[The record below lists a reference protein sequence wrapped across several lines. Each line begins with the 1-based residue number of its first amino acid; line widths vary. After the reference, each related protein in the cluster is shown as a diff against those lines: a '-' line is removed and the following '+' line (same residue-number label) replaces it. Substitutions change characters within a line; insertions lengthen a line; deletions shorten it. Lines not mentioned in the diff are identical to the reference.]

1 MHILFSMHG
10 EAGHHLGTFR
20 LARALAGRGHRV
32 TYLGLPRVRQLVEDQ
47 GFAFIAFAA
56 DLFDAPGATPAAA
69 PGSPAAE
76 ALFRRYTSAIV
87 DGSLD
92 ACLRAA
98 EPDLLLCDSFL
109 WYVALR
115 ARRLALPTIQVST
128 SLFLF
133 DNPRIPPA
141 VTGLRPGRGALSALR
156 ISLAWKL
163 MHLRHLFSK
172 RLASRLVGAYRAPL
186 RMHHLTDTFAW
197 VARQSGVR
205 LRRNVTHR
213 LDEIGPHL
221 ILPELVLCPAA
232 FQLPGPRP
240 AERRHCGDFID
251 FQRQEPP
258 LPFDPTGRTVILCSL
273 GTSAAAYRQ
282 AGRFFAA
289 VAEASA
295 LAPEW
300 FFVLHISDPA
310 LIGAFPSSAN
320 RLVVPWIPQ
329 LTLLRHAAVMVH
341 HGGLNSI
348 MECVQNDVPMVIL
361 PCARDQPGNA
371 VRAAHHQLALTA
383 DVGAIRGEPLRRLIG
398 EAMVDRQLKRGL
410 RRMKEQIE
418 RERGLE
424 RAVAFIEDFK
434 AGVTGGGS
442 RDAP

>member
-1 MHILFSMHG
+1 MNILFSMHG

-20 LARALAGRGHRV
+20 LARALESRGHRV
-32 TYLGLPRVRQLVEDQ
+32 AYLGLPRVRPLVEDQ
-47 GFAFIAFAA
+47 GFAFIAFAE
-56 DLFDAPGATPAAA
+56 DLFATPADAQE
-69 PGSPAAE
+69 PPAA
-76 ALFRRYTSAIV
+76 ADTLFRRYTNAIV

-92 ACLRAA
+92 TCLLSA

-115 ARRLALPTIQVST
+115 ALRLGLPTIQIST

-133 DNPRIPPA
+133 DNARVPPA
-141 VTGLRPGRGALSALR
+141 VTCVKPGRGALSALR

-163 MHLRHLFSK
+163 MHLRHLVTK

-186 RMHHLTDTFAW
+186 RMHHLTDTFRW
-197 VARQSGVR
+197 VARQSGIR
-205 LRRNVTHR
+205 MRRNVTYR

-232 FQLPGPRP
+232 FQLPGPR
-240 AERRHCGDFID
+240 AKERRHCGDFID

-258 LPFDPTGRTVILCSL
+258 LPFDPSGRTIIFCSL
-273 GTSAAAYRQ
+273 GTSAGAYRQ
-282 AGRFFAA
+282 ARRFFAA

-310 LIGAFPSSAN
+310 LIGAFGSSAN
-320 RLVVPWIPQ
+320 LLVVPWIPQ

-348 MECVQNDVPMVIL
+348 MECVQGEVPMVIL

-371 VRAAHHQLALTA
+371 IRAAHHQLALTA
-383 DVGAIRGEPLRRLIG
+383 EARSITADRLRQRIG
-398 EAMVDRQLKRGL
+398 EAMGDAALKAGL

-418 RERGLE
+418 HERGLPQ
-424 RAVAFIEDFK
+424 AVAFIEGF
-434 AGVTGGGS
+434 TPGGNNEG
-442 RDAP
+442 P

>member
-1 MHILFSMHG
+1 MKILFSMHG

-20 LARALAGRGHRV
+20 LARALVSRGHRV

-47 GFAFIAFAA
+47 GFAFIEFAGDLFATPGDGQEPPAA
-56 DLFDAPGATPAAA
+56 D
-69 PGSPAAE
+69 

-92 ACLRAA
+92 GCLLSAR
-98 EPDLLLCDSFL
+98 PDLLLCDSFL

-115 ARRLALPTIQVST
+115 ALRLGIPTIQIST

-133 DNPRIPPA
+133 DNARIPPA
-141 VTGLRPGRGALSALR
+141 VTSLRPGQGLLSALR
-156 ISLAWKL
+156 ITLAWKL
-163 MHLRHLFSK
+163 MHLRYLVTK

-186 RMHHLTDTFAW
+186 RMHHLTDTFLW

-205 LRRNVTHR
+205 LRRNVTY
-213 LDEIGPHL
+213 LQDEIGPHL

-232 FQLPGPRP
+232 FQLPGPR
-240 AERRHCGDFID
+240 AKQRRHCGDFID
-251 FQRQEPP
+251 FQRQEPA
-258 LPFDPTGRTVILCSL
+258 LPFDPSGRTIVLCSL
-273 GTSAAAYRQ
+273 GTSAGAYRQ
-282 AGRFFAA
+282 ARRFFAA

-310 LIGAFPSSAN
+310 LIGAFASSAN
-320 RLVVPWIPQ
+320 LLVVPWISQ

-383 DVGAIRGEPLRRLIG
+383 DVRSITADRLRRLIG
-398 EAMVDRQLKRGL
+398 DALADVRLKRGL

-418 RERGLE
+418 RERGLQQ
-424 RAVAFIEDFK
+424 AVAFIEGFT
-434 AGVTGGGS
+434 AGGKNDG
-442 RDAP
+442 P

>member
-1 MHILFSMHG
+1 MHG

-20 LARALAGRGHRV
+20 LARALASQGHRV

-56 DLFDAPGATPAAA
+56 DLFTVTGAAQESPAAA
-69 PGSPAAE
+69 E
-76 ALFRRYTSAIV
+76 VLFRRYTTAIV

-92 ACLRAA
+92 ACLLSAR
-98 EPDLLLCDSFL
+98 PDLLLCDSFL

-115 ARRLALPTIQVST
+115 ALRLAIPTIQIST

-133 DNPRIPPA
+133 DNALIPPA
-141 VTGLRPGRGALSALR
+141 VTSLRPGRGPLSALR

-163 MHLRHLFSK
+163 MHLRHLVTK
-172 RLASRLVGAYRAPL
+172 RLASRVVGAYRAPL
-186 RMHHLTDTFAW
+186 RMHHLTDTFLW
-197 VARQSGVR
+197 VARQSGIR
-205 LRRNVTHR
+205 CRRNVTYR

-221 ILPELVLCPAA
+221 ILPELVLCPDA
-232 FQLPGPRP
+232 FQLPGPR
-240 AERRHCGDFID
+240 AKERRPCGDFID

-258 LPFDPTGRTVILCSL
+258 LPFDPSGRTIVFCSL

-282 AGRFFAA
+282 ARRFFAA
-289 VAEASA
+289 VAQASA

-310 LIGAFPSSAN
+310 LIGALASTAN
-320 RLVVPWIPQ
+320 LLVVPWIPQ

-348 MECVQNDVPMVIL
+348 MECVQNAVPMVIL

-383 DVGAIRGEPLRRLIG
+383 DVGSITAERLRQLIR
-398 EAMVDRQLKRGL
+398 EAMGDEALKRGL

-418 RERGLE
+418 AERGLPQ
-424 RAVAFIEDFK
+424 AVAFIEGFT
-434 AGVTGGGS
+434 AGGNSDG
-442 RDAP
+442 P